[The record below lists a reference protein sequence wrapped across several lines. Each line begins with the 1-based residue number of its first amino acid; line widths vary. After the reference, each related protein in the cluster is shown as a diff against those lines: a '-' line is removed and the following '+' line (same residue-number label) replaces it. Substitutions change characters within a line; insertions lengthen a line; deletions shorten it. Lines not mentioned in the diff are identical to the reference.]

1 MRASGVYP
9 QKVFDYISV
18 ILIVT
23 GIAVPTTQPPTSK
36 TCERV
41 SCECAGALCR
51 WRLGAGPGGAT
62 HTTGEAARGGAPALL
77 VRCRFPARAFCA
89 VNFRTALPPPP
100 SSVGKGREGR
110 GGGGVEKK
118 ASEGSADR
126 SSPRGTAYEATV
138 LHDNTR
144 HKQETRLHQAPG

>member
-1 MRASGVYP
+1 VRASGVYP

-77 VRCRFPARAFCA
+77 VRCRFPARAFCGLC
-89 VNFRTALPPPP
+89 R
-100 SSVGKGREGR
+100 
-110 GGGGVEKK
+110 
-118 ASEGSADR
+118 
-126 SSPRGTAYEATV
+126 
-138 LHDNTR
+138 
-144 HKQETRLHQAPG
+144 